1 MEPVNYLAL
10 SLNAA
15 SNTGFAHSALP
26 NAPVVPA
33 GDSDRRGQRAPRA
46 RAVIAGGLYRLG
58 DAIAPVR
65 A

>member
-10 SLNAA
+10 SLNTA
-15 SNTGFAHSALP
+15 SNAGFAHSALP
-26 NAPVVPA
+26 NAPVVPTD
-33 GDSDRRGQRAPRA
+33 DSARRGQRAPRA

-58 DAIAPVR
+58 DAIGPAR